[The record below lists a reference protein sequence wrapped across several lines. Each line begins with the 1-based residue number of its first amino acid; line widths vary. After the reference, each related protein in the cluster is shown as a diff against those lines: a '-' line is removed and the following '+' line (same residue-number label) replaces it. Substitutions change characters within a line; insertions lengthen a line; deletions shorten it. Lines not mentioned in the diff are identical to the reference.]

1 MSRSTA
7 ITGAELVPGSLPA
20 PDLAAVRRYEAAGF
34 RSWPAASIRYDG
46 TWVVRLTPDHPAK
59 RLNSVNPLDPK
70 DTADIPG
77 RIARIAAEFSGHG
90 KPLTF
95 RLTPLSGAVLGRHF
109 DREGWS
115 RFSESVVMEMAITPA
130 LVRDATDRIPL
141 KDVGRFMQAAS
152 AVHKLDPAIAQ
163 GLANVI
169 SAITPNVGLFVL
181 DRGKEPVTTL
191 VCVQDGEIAGLFEVA
206 TAEAERG
213 MGHGRRAILS
223 ALRWARVSGARKAWL
238 QVEADNQIAIGLYR
252 SMGFAEVYR
261 YHYRRPPGA

>member
-1 MSRSTA
+1 M
-7 ITGAELVPGSLPA
+7 PA
-20 PDLAAVRRYEAAGF
+20 SDLAAVRRYEAAGF
-34 RSWPAASIRYDG
+34 RSWPAASVRYDG

-59 RLNSVNPLDPK
+59 RLNSVNPLDPN

-77 RIARIAAEFSGHG
+77 RIARIATEFASLG

-95 RLTPLSGAVLGRHF
+95 RLSPLSGDVLGRHF

-115 RFSESVVMEMAITPA
+115 SFSESVVMELPVTPT
-130 LVRDATDRIPL
+130 LVRDATEQIPL
-141 KDVGRFMQAAS
+141 KDVEAFMRAAS
-152 AVHKLDPAIAQ
+152 TVHRFEPAVAQ
-163 GLANVI
+163 GLAAVI

-181 DRGKEPVTTL
+181 DRGKEPLTTL
-191 VCVQDGEIAGLFEVA
+191 VCVQDRELAGLFEVA

-213 MGHGRRAILS
+213 MGHGRRVILS
-223 ALRWARVSGARKAWL
+223 ALRWARVGGARKAWL

-261 YHYRRPPGA
+261 YRYRRPPGARDKVAGDTR

>member
-1 MSRSTA
+1 M
-7 ITGAELVPGSLPA
+7 PDPLPDS
-20 PDLAAVRRYEAAGF
+20 DLAAVRRYEAAGF
-34 RSWPAASIRYDG
+34 RSWPAASVRYDG

-59 RLNSVNPLDPK
+59 RLNSVNPLDPN
-70 DTADIPG
+70 DTADIPA
-77 RIARIAAEFSGHG
+77 RIARIATEFSGLG

-95 RLTPLSGAVLGRHF
+95 RLSPLSGEVLGRHF

-115 RFSESVVMEMAITPA
+115 RFSESVVMELPITPA
-130 LVRDATDRIPL
+130 LVRGAMDQIPL

-152 AVHKLDPAIAQ
+152 TVHQLDPAIAH
-163 GLANVI
+163 GLAGVI

-191 VCVQDGEIAGLFEVA
+191 VCVQDGELAGLFEVA

-223 ALRWARVSGARKAWL
+223 ALRWARIGGARKAWL
-238 QVEADNQIAIGLYR
+238 QVEADNAIAVGLYR

-261 YHYRRPPGA
+261 YHYRRPPAARRPE

>member
-1 MSRSTA
+1 
-7 ITGAELVPGSLPA
+7 VPGHLPA
-20 PDLAAVRRYEAAGF
+20 SDLAAVRRYEAAGF
-34 RSWPAASIRYDG
+34 RSWPAATVRYDG

-70 DTADIPG
+70 DTADIGG
-77 RIARIAAEFSGHG
+77 RIERIAAEFAGAG

-95 RLTPLSGAVLGRHF
+95 RLSPLSGNVLGRHF

-115 RFSESVVMEMAITPA
+115 TFSESVVMELPVTPA
-130 LVRDATDRIPL
+130 LVRGATDHDPL
-141 KDVGRFMQAAS
+141 KDVGRFMRAAS
-152 AVHKLDPAIAQ
+152 KVHKLDPSIAQ
-163 GLANVI
+163 ALAGVI
-169 SAITPNVGLFVL
+169 SAITPNAGLFAL

-191 VCVQDGEIAGLFEVA
+191 VCVQDGELAGLFEVA

-223 ALRWARVSGARKAWL
+223 ALRWARTRGARKAWL
-238 QVEADNQIAIGLYR
+238 QVEADNEVALGLYR

-261 YHYRRPPGA
+261 CHYRRPPETNA